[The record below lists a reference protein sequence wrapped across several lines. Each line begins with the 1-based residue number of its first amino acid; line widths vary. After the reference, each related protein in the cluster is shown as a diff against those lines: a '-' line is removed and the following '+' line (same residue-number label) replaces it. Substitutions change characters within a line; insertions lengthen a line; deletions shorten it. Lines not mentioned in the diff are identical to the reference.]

1 MTINLDSFRR
11 HMARLGRWRIT
22 SDGTYVIAESEGRA
36 VVIDMDTETI
46 EAFVGASGIMRRY
59 DPELIAGEITEL
71 VDEMLEDIGAIS
83 R

>member
-11 HMARLGRWRIT
+11 HMARRGRWRIT